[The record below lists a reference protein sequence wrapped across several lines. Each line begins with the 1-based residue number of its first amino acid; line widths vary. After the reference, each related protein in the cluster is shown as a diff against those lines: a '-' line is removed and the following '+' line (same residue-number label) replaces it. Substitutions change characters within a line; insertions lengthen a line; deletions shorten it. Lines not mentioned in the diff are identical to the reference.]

1 MSKTIRIKKGLD
13 IKLKGKAELTSDS
26 KAVSVLFHAVKP
38 TDFQGLKPKL
48 LVSVGDEVKAGSPL
62 FCDKN
67 QLEVNY
73 CSPVSGKVSAIN
85 RGERRKLLSVVIE
98 SDGKNESVSCS
109 KTNVDSL
116 TREGVKSE
124 LLKSGLWPF
133 LVQRPF
139 GIVAKPADTPRD
151 IFVSGFDSAP
161 LAPDFEYILK
171 NELDAFQAGITALSK
186 LTDGKVYLGIPS
198 QSSILAS
205 VKGTETIAFEGPHPA
220 GNVGIQIHN
229 VKAINKGEIVWTVGA
244 MGVLFIGR
252 MFKTG
257 TLNLSK
263 LIALTGSEVKSP
275 KYYQVTCGAQIA
287 SLVNGK
293 TEGKVT
299 ERIISGN
306 VLTGTK
312 VDADN
317 FLGFYDNQI
326 TVIPEG
332 NEVEAFGWIAPGVDK
347 FSPSKTFLSKL
358 FPKKEYT
365 LNANFH
371 GGERAFVMSEQY
383 EKLLPMDILP
393 VYLLKAILVNDFDKM
408 EQLGIYEVIE
418 EDLALCE
425 YACTSK
431 IEVQEI
437 LRNGL
442 DTVLKEIS

>member
-13 IKLKGKAELTSDS
+13 IKLKGKAELAIDS
-26 KAVSVLFHAVKP
+26 KALPVQFYAVKP

-48 LVSVGDEVKAGSPL
+48 LVAVGDEVKAGTPL
-62 FCDKN
+62 FCDKD
-67 QLEVNY
+67 QPEINY
-73 CSPVSGKVSAIN
+73 CSPVSGKVSSIN
-85 RGERRKLLSVVIE
+85 RGERRKLLSVVVE
-98 SDGKNESVSCS
+98 NDSKYESVSFS
-109 KTNVDSL
+109 KTNIDSL

-161 LAPDFEYILK
+161 LAPNFEFILK
-171 NELDAFQAGITALSK
+171 NELDAFQIGITALSK
-186 LTDGKVYLGIPS
+186 LTNGKVYLGIPS

-205 VKGTETIAFEGPHPA
+205 IKGAETIAFEGPHPA
-220 GNVGIQIHN
+220 GNVGVQIHN

-257 TLNLSK
+257 ILDLKK
-263 LIALTGSEVKSP
+263 LVALTGSEVKEP
-275 KYYQVTCGAQIA
+275 MYCQLVNGAQVA
-287 SLVNGK
+287 VAVNGK
-293 TEGKVT
+293 TKGENT

-306 VLTGTK
+306 VLTGSK
-312 VDADN
+312 VSADD
-317 FLGFYDNQI
+317 FMGFYDNQI
-326 TVIPEG
+326 TIIPEG
-332 NEVEAFGWIAPGVDK
+332 NEVEAFGWIVPGFDK
-347 FSPSKTFLSKL
+347 FSPSKAFFSKL

-371 GGERAFVMSEQY
+371 GGERAFVMSEEY
-383 EKLLPMDILP
+383 EKFLPMDILP
-393 VYLLKAILVNDFDKM
+393 VYLLKAILANDFEKM

-442 DTVLKEIS
+442 NTVLKETL